1 MDIKTIIENV
11 SSEIEVKKSKFI
23 ANIIKVE
30 NEEDA
35 KEKLTELKKK
45 YRDARHNCFSYRVMQ
60 IEGDNAKLVERF
72 SDDGEPSGTAG
83 APMLDLL
90 RGNELT
96 NVLVVVTRY
105 FGGILLGTGGL
116 VKAYTDATKEAIAK
130 IKVQDKILGCKYKVV
145 INYDGLKDVKYLC
158 EKNNIRINNIEYLED
173 ITLYLE
179 SEKDK
184 KEYIKDKIKT
194 CEILE
199 DTCFIE
205 KII

>member
-1 MDIKTIIENV
+1 M
-11 SSEIEVKKSKFI
+11 SKRYD
-23 ANIIKVE
+23 E
-30 NEEDA
+30 
-35 KEKLTELKKK
+35 
-45 YRDARHNCFSYRVMQ
+45 S
-60 IEGDNAKLVERF
+60 AKLVERF

-90 RGNELT
+90 RGNDLT

-116 VKAYTDATKEAIAK
+116 VKAYTDATKDAITK
-130 IKVQDKILGCKYKVV
+130 INVQDQLLGCKYKVV
-145 INYDGLKDVKYLC
+145 INYDDLKDIKYLC

-184 KEYIKDKIKT
+184 IEFIKDKIKIS
-194 CEILE
+194 EVLE
-199 DTCFIE
+199 NTCFIE